1 MILIFDMIYEILDKK
16 DADTINAE
24 LISLLSKQHEI
35 QEKIIEL
42 TNELSE
48 TTNKLTN
55 LINMNNTNSKKNGKS
70 EVKEM
75 LIKSGYT
82 IKNKK
87 INHTQVLEI
96 SNLHFSFNI
105 IIKESKLSED
115 GKGNTWYTFKP
126 GIKSLID
133 FTILVFPDKAGG
145 NSFVVLNK
153 EELIRI
159 SESSKMGDGRFNIK
173 FSIHK
178 KPIIEVH
185 SHLDL
190 SSSLNS
196 LKKLTV

>member
-16 DADTINAE
+16 DVDTINAE

-115 GKGNTWYTFKP
+115 GKGNTWYTF
-126 GIKSLID
+126 
-133 FTILVFPDKAGG
+133 
-145 NSFVVLNK
+145 
-153 EELIRI
+153 
-159 SESSKMGDGRFNIK
+159 
-173 FSIHK
+173 
-178 KPIIEVH
+178 
-185 SHLDL
+185 
-190 SSSLNS
+190 
-196 LKKLTV
+196 

>member
-16 DADTINAE
+16 DVDTINAE

-35 QEKIIEL
+35 QEKIIES

-87 INHTQVLEI
+87 L
-96 SNLHFSFNI
+96 I
-105 IIKESKLSED
+105 I
-115 GKGNTWYTFKP
+115 
-126 GIKSLID
+126 
-133 FTILVFPDKAGG
+133 
-145 NSFVVLNK
+145 
-153 EELIRI
+153 
-159 SESSKMGDGRFNIK
+159 
-173 FSIHK
+173 
-178 KPIIEVH
+178 
-185 SHLDL
+185 
-190 SSSLNS
+190 
-196 LKKLTV
+196 LKY